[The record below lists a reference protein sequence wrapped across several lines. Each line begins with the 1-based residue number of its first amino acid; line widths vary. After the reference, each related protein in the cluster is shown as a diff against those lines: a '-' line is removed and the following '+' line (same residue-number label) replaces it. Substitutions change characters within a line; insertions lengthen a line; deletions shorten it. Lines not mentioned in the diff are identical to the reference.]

1 MKKVLVANNFR
12 SFFAVMELVYLL
24 AGLITGF
31 ALAWFIKKSHGTPN
45 QSELVTLRDQLQQT
59 GNEKSALSSTVHI
72 FEKENQSLQTALKEE
87 RQKVLTISNE
97 LTSAQTNN
105 KNLEARLSEQKQE
118 LTELQARFTKDFEL
132 VANRLL
138 EEKSQKFTDQNR
150 QSLDVILTPLK
161 ERIKDFEEKVQKV
174 YDAEAAERNMLK
186 GEIKQLM
193 SINQQMHVDAQ
204 NLTRALKGD
213 TKTQGNWGEFILES
227 ILEKS
232 GLIKDRE
239 YKTQA
244 SIVTEEGKRFQ
255 PDVLIN
261 LPDGKCIVI
270 DSKVSLVAYEKFISG
285 DDDAVR
291 AIAAKEHLQSFR
303 SHIKGLS
310 EKNYQNLYGVKS
322 LDFVLL
328 FVPIE
333 PAFALAVQHDTQLFN
348 DAFERNIVIVSPS
361 TLLATLR
368 TVANIWRQENQ
379 NKNAIDI
386 ANKAGD
392 MYDKFV
398 GFVDDLI
405 TLGSKMRDSQKAYEG
420 AMNKLSTG
428 AGNLVKRSEDLKK
441 LGAKASKSLR
451 QDLLDKADD
460 ESNQLP
466 LA

>member
-1 MKKVLVANNFR
+1 
-12 SFFAVMELVYLL
+12 MELVYLL
-24 AGLITGF
+24 AGLIIGF
-31 ALAWFIKKSHGTPN
+31 ALAWFIKKPQGTD
-45 QSELVTLRDQLQQT
+45 QSELTVLRAQLQQT
-59 GNEKSALSSTVHI
+59 GNDKSALTSTVQI
-72 FEKENQSLQTALKEE
+72 FEKDNQNLQTALKEE
-87 RQKVLTISNE
+87 RQKVMALSNE
-97 LTSAQTNN
+97 LTSTQANN
-105 KNLEARLSEQKQE
+105 KNLETRLSEQKQE
-118 LTELQARFTKDFEL
+118 LTELQVRFTKDFEL

-138 EEKSQKFTDQNR
+138 EEKSQKFADQNR
-150 QSLDVILTPLK
+150 QSLDMILTPLK

-204 NLTRALKGD
+204 NLTKALKGD

-244 SIVTEEGKRFQ
+244 SIVTEDGKRYQ

-270 DSKVSLVAYEKFISG
+270 DSKVSLVAYEKFVSG
-285 DDDAVR
+285 DDETVR

-303 SHIKGLS
+303 SHIKGLG
-310 EKNYQNLYGVKS
+310 EKNYHNLYGVKS

-405 TLGSKMRDSQKAYEG
+405 ALGSKMRDSQKAYEG

-428 AGNLVKRSEDLKK
+428 SGNLVKRSEDLKK

-466 LA
+466 VA